1 MLGMRD
7 LITPPTILASKL
19 LRLTL
24 DAELKKM
31 VGKNVSVEMSDGS
44 LYTGVLEA
52 FDPASLALVLSN
64 AEKEKGE
71 KYFRVVLG
79 GAHIRAVLL
88 PKAFVEL
95 RKLAERLERI
105 FPNMV
110 KYNEEAG
117 VIIVLDKVRVDE
129 RGVIEGTGMVAERVQ
144 KVYEEFMKGA
154 GTES

>member
-1 MLGMRD
+1 MRC
-7 LITPPTILASKL
+7 LITPQTPKL
-19 LRLTL
+19 TTALMRMTL
-24 DAELKKM
+24 DAELRKM
-31 VGKNVSVEMSDGS
+31 VGKNVLVETSDGS
-44 LYTGVLEA
+44 LFTGVLEA
-52 FDPASLALVLSN
+52 YDPTSLSLVLSN
-64 AEKEKGE
+64 AEKEKGQ
-71 KYFRVVLG
+71 KYFRIIITG
-79 GAHIRAVLL
+79 NNIRAVLL

-144 KVYEEFMKGA
+144 KVYKDFMS
-154 GTES
+154 ESEAES

>member
-1 MLGMRD
+1 MLMRD
-7 LITPPTILASKL
+7 LITPHAMLATRL

-31 VGKNVSVEMSDGS
+31 IGKNVSVETSDGS

-64 AEKEKGE
+64 AEKDKGQ

-79 GAHIRAVLL
+79 GAYIRAILL

-117 VIIVLDKVRVDE
+117 VVIVLDKVRVDE

>member
-1 MLGMRD
+1 MRD
-7 LITPPTILASKL
+7 LKGPSYTLTITLM
-19 LRLTL
+19 RLTL

-31 VGKNVSVEMSDGS
+31 VGKNVSVEMSDGA

-52 FDPASLALVLSN
+52 FDPTSLALVLSN
-64 AEKEKGE
+64 AEKEKGQ

-79 GAHIRAVLL
+79 GTHIRAILL

-95 RKLAERLERI
+95 KKLAERLERI

-117 VIIVLDKVRVDE
+117 VVIVLDKVRVDE

-154 GTES
+154 GTEP

>member
-7 LITPPTILASKL
+7 LITPPTILAPKL

>member
-1 MLGMRD
+1 MRM
-7 LITPPTILASKL
+7 
-19 LRLTL
+19 TL
-24 DAELKKM
+24 DAELRKM
-31 VGKNVSVEMSDGS
+31 VGKNVLVETSDGS
-44 LYTGVLEA
+44 LFTGVLEA
-52 FDPASLALVLSN
+52 YDPTSLSLVLSN
-64 AEKEKGE
+64 AEKEKGQ
-71 KYFRVVLG
+71 KYFRIIITG
-79 GAHIRAVLL
+79 NNIRAVLL

-144 KVYEEFMKGA
+144 KVYKDFMS
-154 GTES
+154 ESEAES

>member
-1 MLGMRD
+1 MVRD
-7 LITPPTILASKL
+7 LKSPTRAVATEL

-24 DAELKKM
+24 ETELRKM
-31 VGKNVSVEMSDGS
+31 MGKNVLVETSDGS
-44 LYTGVLEA
+44 TYAGVLEA
-52 FDPASLALVLSN
+52 FDPVSLSLVLSN
-64 AEKEKGE
+64 AEKDKGQ
-71 KYFRVVLG
+71 KYFRMVMSG
-79 GAHIRAVLL
+79 NHIRAVLL

-144 KVYEEFMKGA
+144 RVYDEFLKESSA
-154 GTES
+154 GS

>member
-1 MLGMRD
+1 M
-7 LITPPTILASKL
+7 
-19 LRLTL
+19 RLTL

-31 VGKNVSVEMSDGS
+31 VGKNVSVEMSDGA

-52 FDPASLALVLSN
+52 FDPTSLALVLSN
-64 AEKEKGE
+64 AEKEKGQ

-79 GAHIRAVLL
+79 GTHIRAILL

-95 RKLAERLERI
+95 KKLAERLERI

-117 VIIVLDKVRVDE
+117 VVIVLDKVRVDE

-154 GTES
+154 GTEP